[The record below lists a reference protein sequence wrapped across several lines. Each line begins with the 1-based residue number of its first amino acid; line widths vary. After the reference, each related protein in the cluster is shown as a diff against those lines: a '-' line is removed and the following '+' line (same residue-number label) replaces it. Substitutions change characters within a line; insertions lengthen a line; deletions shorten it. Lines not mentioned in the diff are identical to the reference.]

1 MWSEEVI
8 RLDGEEDNPNE
19 SLPKPNSTAPQTY
32 KFFGSYAH
40 SIDSKSRMIIPN
52 AYRTAL
58 GETFTIGPTRD
69 FQGIA
74 LYPDNVY
81 DQLLSDIVSM
91 NQRKPV
97 VQKFAMQ
104 FSKLTYR
111 DMQADAQGRLLL
123 PAKLRQRML
132 GESKELEISGALD
145 YIRVVGSEKADAEDA
160 FFSDNLEEI
169 LEQLGNL
176 DE

>member
-1 MWSEEVI
+1 
-8 RLDGEEDNPNE
+8 
-19 SLPKPNSTAPQTY
+19 
-32 KFFGSYAH
+32 
-40 SIDSKSRMIIPN
+40 MIIPN
-52 AYRTAL
+52 AYRDSL

-74 LYPDNVY
+74 LYPDSVY

-104 FSKLTYR
+104 FSKLSYR
-111 DMQADAQGRLLL
+111 EMQADAQGRLLL

-132 GESKELEISGALD
+132 EDAKELEISGALD
-145 YIRVVGSEKADAEDA
+145 YIRVVGIEKADAEDA
-160 FFSDNLEEI
+160 FFSENLDEI